1 MANEPTM
8 EVDYDKNLTRLY
20 EAIGKSDWDLA
31 IRAAS
36 DSPDEA
42 RTWVVRHAQS
52 DDFEDEED
60 RPIEWRFLPIHSAC
74 ARNPPK
80 AVIASLLRAYP
91 DGAKCIDD
99 QGMYPLHYAC
109 GNQASREVIRNLLVS
124 YPQAAGI
131 PDPNGQYPIHY
142 IAQWGPSESGIV
154 DMLLVANRAVCNAED
169 NDGYTPLDYT
179 HDADYELADE
189 VVAALQ
195 RYVPSAS
202 VSSGVVS
209 RDMAD
214 SVRNEEESVDNVP
227 AVERTHERSMYSS
240 PVSSAPLE
248 SRAEPRADEAV
259 EIVTR
264 ALEGT
269 SFGFREEKKD
279 IAYRE
284 EKKDVTPPRNTA
296 SSFAI
301 SDPSPARTDKTVA
314 RLRAEITKLKAE
326 RDFANAELEE
336 RIEEEKEKSADTI
349 SDLQNKLNMLNT
361 ELLDFKNGQSS
372 LTDRLSAL
380 EASLE
385 EKDNEIERIEGEK
398 MRAIMAAQEE
408 KTQLREEIAQLLDSK
423 EKAGKMGSQL
433 EAITVSLETIA
444 NGHDLIMEAHSR
456 QEELLRSA
464 QTERQK
470 KLRELLALEEALA
483 QESASTHN
491 IDGGVMN
498 KAYEKQK
505 REMNA
510 IQAILEAAR
519 E

>member
-1 MANEPTM
+1 
-8 EVDYDKNLTRLY
+8 
-20 EAIGKSDWDLA
+20 
-31 IRAAS
+31 
-36 DSPDEA
+36 
-42 RTWVVRHAQS
+42 
-52 DDFEDEED
+52 
-60 RPIEWRFLPIHSAC
+60 
-74 ARNPPK
+74 
-80 AVIASLLRAYP
+80 
-91 DGAKCIDD
+91 
-99 QGMYPLHYAC
+99 
-109 GNQASREVIRNLLVS
+109 
-124 YPQAAGI
+124 
-131 PDPNGQYPIHY
+131 
-142 IAQWGPSESGIV
+142 
-154 DMLLVANRAVCNAED
+154 MLLVANRAVCNAED